1 MAKLSR
7 DKVRAMLP
15 KDCIFIPCD
24 NAAEVDSAFQIATQ
38 VKKEMEEDG
47 AKVIPVVSKS
57 YVTLSVVVRT
67 GIN

>member
-24 NAAEVDSAFQIATQ
+24 TAAEVESVYQIAIQ
-38 VKKEMEEDG
+38 VRREMEEGG
-47 AKVIPVVSKS
+47 AKVIPEVSKS
-57 YVTLSVVVRT
+57 QKTLSVVLRT

>member
-15 KDCIFIPCD
+15 KDSIFIPCD
-24 NAAEVDSAFQIATQ
+24 NAAEVDSAFQIAVQ
-38 VKKEMEEDG
+38 VKKEMGEDG
-47 AKVIPVVSKS
+47 NKIAVSKS

>member
-24 NAAEVDSAFQIATQ
+24 NAAEVESVYQTAIQSR
-38 VKKEMEEDG
+38 KEMEEEG
-47 AKVIPVVSKS
+47 LKVIPEVSKS
-57 YVTLSVVVRT
+57 QKTLSVVVRT

>member
-1 MAKLSR
+1 MAKLTK

-24 NAAEVDSAFQIATQ
+24 NSAELESVYQ
-38 VKKEMEEDG
+38 VAVQSRKAMSEEG
-47 AKVIPVVSKS
+47 LRVIPEVSKS
-57 YVTLSVVVRT
+57 HKTLSVVLRT

>member
-24 NAAEVDSAFQIATQ
+24 NAAEVDSAFQIAIQ
-38 VKKEMEEDG
+38 AKKDMGEDG
-47 AKVIPVVSKS
+47 NKIAVSKS